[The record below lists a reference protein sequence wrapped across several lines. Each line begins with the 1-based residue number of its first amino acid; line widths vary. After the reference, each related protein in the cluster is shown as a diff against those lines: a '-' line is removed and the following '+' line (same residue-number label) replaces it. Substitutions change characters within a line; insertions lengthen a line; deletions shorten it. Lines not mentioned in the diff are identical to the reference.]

1 VIELAAIFGGSFVL
15 ALSGVMTPG
24 PILTAT
30 VAESVHRGF
39 RAGPLMMIGHA
50 LLELLLV
57 VAIIQGLARYLK
69 SPPVMGIIALVGGGV
84 LVWLGVGMVR
94 KAGGLSLKQATMER
108 PAKRTP
114 HPVVLGVLTSLS
126 NPYWTLWWATIGL
139 GYLVAAMKYG
149 AAGLV
154 VFFLGHIS
162 ADFLWYSLVSYGV
175 SRGKTLLRDRGYQI
189 MIQVCGLFL
198 LAFGAW
204 FLLTA
209 KGYLTQSGPL

>member
-1 VIELAAIFGGSFVL
+1 
-15 ALSGVMTPG
+15 MTPG
-24 PILTAT
+24 PIFTAT

-50 LLELLLV
+50 LLELVLV
-57 VAIIQGLARYLK
+57 VAIVQGLARYLK
-69 SPPVMGIIALVGGGV
+69 SPPIMGTIALVGGGV
-84 LVWLGVGMVR
+84 LVWLGVSMVR
-94 KAGGLSLKQATMER
+94 KGGGLSLKQENMDL

-114 HPVVLGVLTSLS
+114 HPVLLGVLTSLS

-149 AAGLV
+149 APGLV

-162 ADFLWYSLVSYGV
+162 ADFLWYSVVSFGV

-189 MIQVCGLFL
+189 MIQVCGFFL

-204 FLLTA
+204 FLFTA
-209 KGYLTQSGPL
+209 KAYWTQSGSL

>member
-1 VIELAAIFGGSFVL
+1 MFELAAIFGGSFVL

-39 RAGPLMMIGHA
+39 RAGPLMMLGHA

-57 VAIIQGLARYLK
+57 LAIVQGLAAYLK
-69 SPPVMGIIALVGGGV
+69 SPPIMGIIALVGGGV
-84 LVWLGVGMVR
+84 LVWLGVSMFR
-94 KAGGLSLKQATMER
+94 KAGGLSLEQTTIDS
-108 PAKRTP
+108 PLKRTP
-114 HPVVLGVLTSLS
+114 HPVVMGVLTSLS
-126 NPYWTLWWATIGL
+126 NPYWILWWATIGL

-149 AAGLV
+149 LAGLI

-162 ADFLWYSLVSYGV
+162 ADFSWYSLVSFGV
-175 SRGKTLLRDRGYQI
+175 SRGKTLLRDRGYQ
-189 MIQVCGLFL
+189 MIIRICGLFL

-204 FLLTA
+204 FLFSA
-209 KGYLTQSGPL
+209 RGYLAQTGT

>member
-1 VIELAAIFGGSFVL
+1 VFELAAIFGGSFVL

-30 VAESVHRGF
+30 VAESVQRGF

-57 VAIIQGLARYLK
+57 LAVVQGLAAYLK
-69 SPPVMGIIALVGGGV
+69 SPPIMGMIALVGGGV
-84 LVWLGVGMVR
+84 LVWLGLSMVR
-94 KAGGLSLKQATMER
+94 SAGGLSLEQAKMDR

-114 HPVVLGVLTSLS
+114 HPVILGVLTSLS

-149 AAGLV
+149 VAGLV

-162 ADFLWYSLVSYGV
+162 ADFSWYSLVSFGV

-189 MIQVCGLFL
+189 MVRVCGLFL

-204 FLLTA
+204 FLFTA
-209 KGYLTQSGPL
+209 KGYLAQTAT

>member
-1 VIELAAIFGGSFVL
+1 VLELAAIFGGSFVL
-15 ALSGVMTPG
+15 ALSGIMTPG

-50 LLELLLV
+50 FLELLLV
-57 VAIIQGLARYLK
+57 IAIVQGLAAYLK
-69 SPPVMGIIALVGGGV
+69 SPPIMGIIAFAGGGV
-84 LVWLGVGMVR
+84 LIWLGVSMVR
-94 KAGGLSLKQATMER
+94 SAAGLSLEQGKTDR
-108 PAKRTP
+108 GAKRRP
-114 HPVVLGVLTSLS
+114 HPVVLGAITSLS

-149 AAGLV
+149 LAGLA

-162 ADFLWYSLVSYGV
+162 ADFSWYSLVSFGV

-189 MIQVCGLFL
+189 MIRVCGIFL

-204 FLLTA
+204 FLFAA
-209 KGYLTQSGPL
+209 KGYLTQMAT